1 MLYVLVGH
9 CMSVCVLCV
18 PGVVFNVNIFNNASE
33 WMLTKR
39 AEQGLESSC

>member
-1 MLYVLVGH
+1 MLYVPVGH
-9 CMSVCVLCV
+9 CMSVCMLCV